1 MSPSPRW
8 DPCRLHAWSGC
19 PINTSDSQRTET
31 LCVTVLP
38 LTMSGADHPAKICQ
52 QAIRRMLMIQTVSL
66 ILLPLVHIALCILR
80 PVKPHTHTHTHTHHY
95 RQTLSQ
101 VICACKISCFLCPC
115 ICFASP
121 AGMHACLCG
130 CACMQA
136 CICMQASI
144 NGNMRMYRCMHEAL
158 PQPFLESKLDDL
170 DSPKKCKS

>member
-1 MSPSPRW
+1 MRHSPAPHSVRCRPPSKNMSTSNSPHAD
-8 DPCRLHAWSGC
+8 DPNRFL
-19 PINTSDSQRTET
+19 NTSAACAHS
-31 LCVTVLP
+31 
-38 LTMSGADHPAKICQ
+38 
-52 QAIRRMLMIQTVSL
+52 
-66 ILLPLVHIALCILR
+66 LVHFAASQAT
-80 PVKPHTHTHTHTHHY
+80 HTHTHTHTHHY

-115 ICFASP
+115 ICFASS